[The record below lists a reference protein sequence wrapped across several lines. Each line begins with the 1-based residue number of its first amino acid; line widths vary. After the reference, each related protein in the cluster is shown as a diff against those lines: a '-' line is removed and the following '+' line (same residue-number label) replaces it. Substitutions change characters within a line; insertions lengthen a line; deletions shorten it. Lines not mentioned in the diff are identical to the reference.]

1 MPSIVFYSIEP
12 KFCMSAVNRAIV
24 VKTWGVAVL
33 AGWLGSQAIY
43 SLAPSNWNVPAAITL
58 LWLIGALLPIGASL
72 VWDRPES
79 SDQILSLVWPAL
91 GVTGILINFGVALG
105 FLPSTETIEVL
116 TYGVLW
122 FAGPGL
128 GFAITAG
135 MFDSPSASIYSWAAV
150 AAFVAPTSLLSAYF
164 ITAAV
169 LQAGPMLYDGFGS

>member
-1 MPSIVFYSIEP
+1 
-12 KFCMSAVNRAIV
+12 MSAVNRAFV

-43 SLAPSNWNVPAAITL
+43 SLAPSTWNVPAAITL
-58 LWLIGALLPIGASL
+58 LWLVGALLPIGASL

-105 FLPSTETIEVL
+105 VLPSTETIEVL
-116 TYGVLW
+116 AYGVLW

-135 MFDSPSASIYSWAAV
+135 MIDSPSASIYSWAALANFAAAV
-150 AAFVAPTSLLSAYF
+150 VAFVVPTALLPAYF
-164 ITAAV
+164 IAAAV